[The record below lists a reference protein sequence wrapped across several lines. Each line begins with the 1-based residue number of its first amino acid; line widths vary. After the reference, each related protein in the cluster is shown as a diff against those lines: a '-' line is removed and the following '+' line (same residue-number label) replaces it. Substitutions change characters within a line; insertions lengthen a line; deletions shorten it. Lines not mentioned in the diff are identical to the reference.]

1 MAQLTLSQVK
11 ELYSLT
17 QFDQISKHLIILPM
31 VDWQGKTGQEGGA
44 MCLLTTSW
52 GPSEYI
58 CKERHMIKSISQE
71 HRQYYV
77 FKEEIENYASTEEMS
92 SLEKIDGASKDCP
105 HISDCFLLLWS
116 YSDLFA

>member
-1 MAQLTLSQVK
+1 MAQLILSQVK

-58 CKERHMIKSISQE
+58 CKERHLIKSILPE
-71 HRQYYV
+71 HHQCYV
-77 FKEEIENYASTEEMS
+77 FKEEIE
-92 SLEKIDGASKDCP
+92 K
-105 HISDCFLLLWS
+105 
-116 YSDLFA
+116 